1 MKIILKNND
10 RNNLLEMA
18 ILMDDVGEIMGMKG
32 YWNDLDRWNYEWC
45 KKIKKIKHVFWP
57 YKHT

>member
-32 YWNDLDRWNYEWC
+32 YWNDLDR
-45 KKIKKIKHVFWP
+45 
-57 YKHT
+57 